1 MGWWKE
7 SIDIVKKND
16 PAYSDESGGSLT
28 YPGLK
33 ALVAHRISH
42 FLWRHHCRL
51 LARMHS
57 QF

>member
-16 PAYSDESGGSLT
+16 PAARTSLEVLLT

-33 ALVAHRISH
+33 AWPLIVSHIS
-42 FLWRHHCRL
+42 
-51 LARMHS
+51 LAPQLS
-57 QF
+57 TLSSYA